1 MKLDELMEKEEK
13 LEQERTMY
21 LEVDNNAMA
30 KRKER
35 ELFKVREQIEIIN
48 MESKIEIKKQ
58 LEIYKKYIKKLG
70 LEEKF
75 MDFYNKE
82 LSRKE

>member
-35 ELFKVREQIEIIN
+35 ELFKVREQIEVIN

-82 LSRKE
+82 L

>member
-35 ELFKVREQIEIIN
+35 ELFKVREQIEVIN

>member
-13 LEQERTMY
+13 LEQERMMY

-30 KRKER
+30 KRTEKA
-35 ELFKVREQIEIIN
+35 LFKVREQIEVIN

-58 LEIYKKYIKKLG
+58 LEIYKKYIKELG

-75 MDFYNKE
+75 MNFYNKE

>member
-35 ELFKVREQIEIIN
+35 ELFKVREQIEVIN

-75 MDFYNKE
+75 INFYDEE

>member
-58 LEIYKKYIKKLG
+58 LEIYIKYIKKLG